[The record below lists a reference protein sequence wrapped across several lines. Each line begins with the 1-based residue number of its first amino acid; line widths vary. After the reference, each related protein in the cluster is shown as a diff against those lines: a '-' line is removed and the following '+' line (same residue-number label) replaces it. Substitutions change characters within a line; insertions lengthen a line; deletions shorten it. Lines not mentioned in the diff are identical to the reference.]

1 MVRFL
6 HKYRTRNLLQRLRIR
21 VVERKQGSNDT
32 NEANQANQTNAA
44 NEVQDEVNFGPY
56 FGSNVAVCQL
66 RTSMEVP

>member
-1 MVRFL
+1 MFCSVFGFELSR
-6 HKYRTRNLLQRLRIR
+6 
-21 VVERKQGSNDT
+21 GSKKAT
-32 NEANQANQTNAA
+32 TLTKLTKPINAA